1 MVLVIFNFELM
12 KEKFLKKGFV
22 KSSTFIDEEEVKL
35 IKRIYNQI
43 LTDLESTSHLRSD
56 LSGEGCGGEE
66 KITQIMCPSSI
77 FKSLKKSKTYKKALF
92 QAKRLLGEDMS
103 MDFDMLINKRPLTNT
118 PTPLHQDA
126 AYWIKMP
133 DKRAVSCWIAID
145 PAVEENGCM
154 WFIPREKF
162 ELEPHLAAI
171 PGAAL
176 SCDLTTEN
184 AVCVPLESG
193 GATFHDGFTP
203 HFSKGNTTTSHRRAL
218 ILNFRPK
225 AMIAFER
232 SKGIDHQGK
241 RKVRNN

>member
-1 MVLVIFNFELM
+1 
-12 KEKFLKKGFV
+12 
-22 KSSTFIDEEEVKL
+22 
-35 IKRIYNQI
+35 
-43 LTDLESTSHLRSD
+43 
-56 LSGEGCGGEE
+56 
-66 KITQIMCPSSI
+66 
-77 FKSLKKSKTYKKALF
+77 
-92 QAKRLLGEDMS
+92 
-103 MDFDMLINKRPLTNT
+103 
-118 PTPLHQDA
+118 
-126 AYWIKMP
+126 
-133 DKRAVSCWIAID
+133 
-145 PAVEENGCM
+145 M

-162 ELEPHLAAI
+162 ELESHLAAI

-184 AVCVPLESG
+184 AVCVPLEAG

-203 HFSKGNTTTSHRRAL
+203 HFSKGNTTMSHRRAL